1 MHTEG
6 SRLLLALKLTLTQ
19 LPSGFGESLRQFPKR
34 LLEMRLTYFTYFKE
48 DITIVCIAHCGP
60 CLSVIMKDNQNNTL
74 TVRQDIFI

>member
-6 SRLLLALKLTLTQ
+6 SRLLLALKLTLAQ

-48 DITIVCIAHCGP
+48 DITIVCIAHCGH
-60 CLSVIMKDNQNNTL
+60 CLSVIMKESK
-74 TVRQDIFI
+74 